1 MKKFRGKR
9 RYFRNLKKEENLDA
23 YNLDFGSDGWFDFW
37 HTHLDFFGYGNNS
50 VKIRKAHIKAYLSL
64 YCKLEEKLEEWG
76 KTYQLW
82 IGISNEDAGA
92 DAIYIH
98 SVNPNEDNFPF
109 KISNLSRCDKL
120 PVYLRDVINLNEYKV
135 DYYENEYKVDYYE
148 SEDDSDPEDDS
159 EIIFVIQSLKDGNPL
174 YTLNSESVL

>member
-1 MKKFRGKR
+1 M
-9 RYFRNLKKEENLDA
+9 
-23 YNLDFGSDGWFDFW
+23 DFW
-37 HTHLDFFGYGNNS
+37 GYGNNS

-82 IGISNEDAGA
+82 IEISNEDAGA

-135 DYYENEYKVDYYE
+135 DYYE
-148 SEDDSDPEDDS
+148 SEDDSDPEDNS
-159 EIIFVIQSLKDGNPL
+159 EIIFVIQSLKNRNPL
-174 YTLNSESVL
+174 YTGMSTLNWTTFIRTAA